1 MQCIIQGICSFPK
14 GHSHANKHY
23 SIPAMPSRKHVLQ
36 VALHMAWLE
45 FQLLSVFSVTKDPTS
60 TKLQHLCLSINTDFS
75 PASAL
80 LTEDGKGRGNTFRAV
95 TEQRLNTH
103 VSFSLPRMQED
114 AVTTSSELF
123 THICSPCMP
132 RAPEARPLLVWAP
145 PAADLPPPHIT
156 AQHPV
161 PSPSFNFCLLF

>member
-14 GHSHANKHY
+14 GHSPANKHY
-23 SIPAMPSRKHVLQ
+23 SIPAMPSRQHVLQ

-45 FQLLSVFSVTKDPTS
+45 FQLLSVFSATKDPTS
-60 TKLQHLCLSINTDFS
+60 TKPQHLCLSINTDFS

-103 VSFSLPRMQED
+103 VSFSLSQDARRCCYYILRAIYTHMQPMH
-114 AVTTSSELF
+114 A
-123 THICSPCMP
+123 PC
-132 RAPEARPLLVWAP
+132 
-145 PAADLPPPHIT
+145 T
-156 AQHPV
+156 
-161 PSPSFNFCLLF
+161 